1 MYKEQKFIL
10 KILPKKY
17 SLKKSRVALAVFAYY
32 IVKMNPLGKRHT
44 EIKKMFHDKKNLLYH
59 VFLPKP
65 TKVNTSINYQ
75 VVKMQTYF
83 PILQAQ
89 LIISSKPNSIGFGFL
104 KK

>member
-10 KILPKKY
+10 KILPKNY

-32 IVKMNPLGKRHT
+32 IVKMSPLLKKHI
-44 EIKKMFHDKKNLLYH
+44 EIKQEKLLYDI
-59 VFLPKP
+59 FLLRSI
-65 TKVNTSINYQ
+65 KVNTSINYQ